1 MIRLNDI
8 KGRAVLLALETYEG
22 KNPYILQLK
31 INSLKNKNFKLTD
44 NQIRYVDENVDK
56 DPIKIGKVIPITSYL
71 GEELKKNEKLDF
83 VPEKILIDYILAD
96 TDKTY
101 HAIVKFTTKGESK
114 VIYLPKTQV
123 LEDPYFDKIDV
134 EVDFTKY
141 EKMDKYVLSNGTI
154 GRKAYEHQKQGV
166 KFLLGRKGGILA
178 APPGLG
184 KTWMSIV
191 AALESGAE
199 KILIVCP
206 ASLKIN
212 WQREIECFCNNE
224 SVIITGKKWDSAK
237 FVIINYDILKNF
249 HTLKTREIDSD
260 EFVFQSDIV
269 DSKFDLVIID
279 EAHYLS
285 DAQSIRSKVMLESCV
300 KYGIERVWLLTG
312 TPITNRPMNYFSLL
326 KLVKSPIAD
335 NWAFFTKRYCDAKP
349 VFRTMP
355 NGSKKKIMLT
365 NGASNL
371 DELSIKTRNIL
382 LRQKKEDAG
391 DMPEKTIIPI
401 YYNLSPKQLDNY
413 NLLWDEYLEK
423 RRTEGKRGDI
433 QRDLV
438 ELILLRKY
446 IAMETIPNTIE
457 IAENILEQD
466 EKVIIFTNFTD
477 EIEALKAHFGKLC
490 VVHNGPMNES
500 DKQKSV
506 DKFQNNDEIKVFIG
520 NEISA
525 GVGITLTKSS
535 TVIFNSF
542 AWTPGVNEQS
552 EDRSHRLGQK
562 NNVTVYYQLFNN
574 TISTTMWRVLKYKKD
589 IIDTIMGDKDYDVNE
604 LIEYLYLEGNIEND

>member
-1 MIRLNDI
+1 MIKLNDI
-8 KGRAVLLALETYEG
+8 KGRAILLALENYNG

-31 INSLKNKNFKLTD
+31 LNSLRNKSFKLTD
-44 NQIRYVDENVDK
+44 NQIRYVDDNIDK
-56 DPIKIGKVIPITSYL
+56 EPIKIGKIMPITPYL
-71 GEELKKNEKLDF
+71 GEELKKNENLTF
-83 VPEKILIDYILAD
+83 LPEKLLFEYILAD

-101 HAIVKFTTKGESK
+101 HALIKFTTKGESK
-114 VIYLPKTQV
+114 IMYLPKTQI
-123 LEDPYFDKIDV
+123 LEDPYFDKLDV

-141 EKMDKYVLSNGTI
+141 EKIDKYVCPDGTI
-154 GRKAYEHQKQGV
+154 GRKAYDHQKEGV
-166 KFLLGRKGGILA
+166 KFLLGRNGAILA

-191 AALESGAE
+191 AALESNSD

-212 WQREIECFCNNE
+212 WQREIECFCNKE
-224 SVIITGKKWDSAK
+224 SVIISGKKWDSAK
-237 FVIINYDILKNF
+237 FTIINYDILKNF
-249 HTLKTREIDSD
+249 HTLRDREIAAD
-260 EFVFQSDIV
+260 EFIFQSNIV
-269 DSKFDLVIID
+269 ESKFDLVIID

-285 DAQSIRSKVMLESCV
+285 DAQSIRSKIMIESCV
-300 KYGIERVWLLTG
+300 KYGIEKVWLLTG

-349 VFRTMP
+349 VFRTMK

-391 DMPEKTIIPI
+391 DMPEKTIIPV
-401 YYNLSPKQLDNY
+401 YYDLTDKQRDNY

-423 RRTEGKRGDI
+423 RIKEGKRGNI
-433 QRDLV
+433 EKDLV

-446 IAMETIPNTIE
+446 VAMENIPNTIE
-457 IAENILEQD
+457 IAENILDQG

-477 EIEALKAHFGKLC
+477 ELETLKAHFGKLC
-490 VVHNGPMNES
+490 VVHNGPMSET

-506 DKFQNNDEIKVFIG
+506 DRFQTDDEIRVFIG

-542 AWTPGVNEQS
+542 AWTPGLNEQA

-574 TISTTMWRVLKYKKD
+574 SISTTMWKMLKYKKD
-589 IIDTIMGDKDYDVNE
+589 IIDTIMGDKEYDVNE
-604 LIEYLYLEGNIEND
+604 LIEYLLEEGNINHD